1 MYLAFERSSGGGISG
16 SQTEAALDE
25 LDRVYSFVLSRV
37 GSRADAEDLTQQV
50 ALKALPRLRLE
61 ASIPEVRSYLYST
74 ARSALATFWSE
85 RYRLPESELP
95 DDATDPDR
103 GQPAVA
109 SAEASAWLAETLAAL
124 PAHYRQVLELRFLR
138 GCSIRETA
146 NEMGR
151 TSGAV
156 KVMQLRALRAASQ
169 SVSLPDQNRP
179 ARRPPA
185 AARGSASVTP
195 RVLQDVSA
203 PR

>member
-1 MYLAFERSSGGGISG
+1 MPVDSPG

-50 ALKALPRLRLE
+50 ALKALPRLRQG
-61 ASIPEVRSYLYST
+61 ASVPEVRSYLYST

-146 NEMGR
+146 TEMGR

-169 SVSLPDQNRP
+169 SVSLPDQSRP
-179 ARRPPA
+179 ARRPPS

-195 RVLQDVSA
+195 RALQDVSA